1 MSARRTLS
9 RHAPRHLPRR
19 ARGLTLI
26 ELLVGLTISSLI
38 IVGTVFVYSQSRTT
52 YALND
57 RAARLQEYGRFA
69 LSVIEPDL
77 QLAGY
82 YGFSNNST
90 DLRYMNGASE
100 VPTSQLEQE
109 DTQIIASPV
118 AIHTCGNNF
127 ALDLIAT
134 VQGTENAY
142 LTSATGC
149 QPPASFSWQ
158 AGSDTL
164 TVRRASTAA
173 VAATKTKLQLYVN
186 ELKRSNQFIFNS
198 DTAPGPLD
206 TLREVHDLVLHS
218 YYVSDKSDGSTT
230 TPSLRRKVLS
240 TDGTDPQIIDEE
252 VLPNVEDMQVQFGID
267 TGDHNGVAGIDV
279 DEDKNGIPDNP
290 NGLISR
296 YVNADDALLKTPA
309 KGGVQAQVVAVRI
322 WLRIRA
328 DDKEPGF
335 VDTRNY
341 EYADI
346 KYTPAAADAGYR
358 RIVISRTIF
367 LRNAR
372 TL

>member
-1 MSARRTLS
+1 MSARRVL
-9 RHAPRHLPRR
+9 RR
-19 ARGLTLI
+19 ERGLTLI

-82 YGFSNNST
+82 YGFSNNPS
-90 DLRYMNGASE
+90 DLRYMNGANE
-100 VPTSQLEQE
+100 IPTSQLEQG
-109 DTQIIASPV
+109 DD
-118 AIHTCGNNF
+118 AISGVPSVVHKCGNNF

-134 VQGTENAY
+134 VQGTENSY
-142 LTSATGC
+142 LTSATDC
-149 QPPASFSWQ
+149 QPPASFNWKT
-158 AGSDTL
+158 GSDTL
-164 TVRRASTAA
+164 TIRRASTAA
-173 VAATKTKLQLYVN
+173 VTATKAKLQIYIN
-186 ELKRSNQFIFNS
+186 ELKRSNQFIFNAAA
-198 DTAPGPLD
+198 APGPLD
-206 TLREVHDLVLHS
+206 ARREVHDLVVHS
-218 YYVSDKSDGSTT
+218 YYISDRSDGSAN

-240 TDGTDPQIIDEE
+240 TDGTDPVMVDEE
-252 VLPNVEDMQVQFGID
+252 VLPGVEDMQVQFGID
-267 TGDHNGVAGIDV
+267 TGDHNSSAGIDV

-290 NGLISR
+290 NGLIAR
-296 YVNADDALLKTPA
+296 YVNADDLLLQAPS
-309 KGGVQAQVVAVRI
+309 KGGVQAQVAAVRI

-328 DDKEPGF
+328 DDREPGF

-341 EYADI
+341 NYAGI
-346 KYTPAAADAGYR
+346 NYTPSGADAGYR

>member
-1 MSARRTLS
+1 MKSRRTHSHPSL
-9 RHAPRHLPRR
+9 RR

-57 RAARLQEYGRFA
+57 RAARLQEYGRYA

-90 DLRYMNGASE
+90 DLRYMDGGNE
-100 VPTSQLEQE
+100 IPTSQLEQS
-109 DTQIIASPV
+109 DAALAAAP
-118 AIHTCGNNF
+118 AAAHTCGDNF

-134 VQGTENAY
+134 VQGSENAY
-142 LTSATGC
+142 FTAAAGCSPNTGYK
-149 QPPASFSWQ
+149 
-158 AGSDTL
+158 AGTDTF
-164 TVRRASTAA
+164 TIRRASTAA
-173 VAATKTKLQLYVN
+173 EPSASKTKLQLYVN

-198 DTAPGPLD
+198 AAAPGPISAG
-206 TLREVHDLVLHS
+206 REVHDLVVHS
-218 YYVSDKSDGSTT
+218 YYIDQQSDGSTT

-240 TDGTDPQIIDEE
+240 TNGTDPTVIDEE
-252 VLPNVEDMQVQFGID
+252 VLSGVEDLQVEFGID
-267 TGDHNGVAGIDV
+267 TGDHNGAAGIDV

-290 NGLISR
+290 NGLIAR
-296 YVNADDALLKTPA
+296 YVTADDVMLKSPKVNAL
-309 KGGVQAQVVAVRI
+309 GRQAQVVAVRI

-328 DDKEPGF
+328 DDIEPGF
-335 VDTRNY
+335 VDTKNY
-341 EYADI
+341 TYAGI
-346 KYTPAAADAGYR
+346 NYTPAGAEAAYR